1 MRGED
6 IVLYIVLAII
16 LIVAL
21 YRLQLVGASK
31 GIKKS
36 KHDSDEQEISAKRR
50 GFIIWVMKQFTGV
63 ALILGGGVKPH
74 VEFEYKYII
83 ERCEIRVKRLNRYI
97 KPIEIVGIFRLIKF
111 ICVLCSLILFIVSF
125 NWFSF
130 LPMWGV
136 FVDKFYMGWNRTKI
150 EAEDEEIEADFPDL
164 YLLLYTRL
172 VKGANARLEP
182 SVREYMNS
190 LDTMYGEG
198 KGHSAIR
205 KFCSTLCANIDIYG
219 DESMAVKKMRDRYRS
234 PTVINFCNLATQAL
248 SGVDNSD
255 KLLTFK
261 TELSQAR
268 LRAMEQYADNLVRK
282 GERAVYIVY
291 VVLFEFIILSWVSKI
306 DLSMFSQIL

>member
-6 IVLYIVLAII
+6 IILYVILAII

-21 YRLQLVGASK
+21 YRLQLVGANK
-31 GIKKS
+31 GVKKS
-36 KHDSDEQEISAKRR
+36 KRESDEQEVSAKHR
-50 GFIIWVMKQFTGV
+50 GFLIWLMKQFSGI
-63 ALILGGGVKPH
+63 AMLLGGGVKSY

-83 ERCEIRVKRLNRYI
+83 ERCDMRVKKLNRFI
-97 KPIEIVGIFRLIKF
+97 KPIELVGIFRLIKF
-111 ICVLCSLILFIVSF
+111 ICVLCSLIIFIISF
-125 NWFSF
+125 NAFSF
-130 LPMWGV
+130 IPLLGV
-136 FVDKFYMGWNRTKI
+136 FVDKIYMGLKKSKI
-150 EAEDEEIEADFPDL
+150 EAEDEEIEIDFPDL

-172 VKGANARLEP
+172 IKGANARLEP
-182 SVREYMNS
+182 SVREYMRS

-219 DESMAVKKMRDRYRS
+219 DESMAVKKMRDRYHS

-248 SGVDNSD
+248 SGVNNSD

-268 LRAMEQYADNLVRK
+268 LKAMEKYADNLVKK

-291 VVLFEFIILSWVSKI
+291 IVLFEFIILSWVSKI
-306 DLSMFSQIL
+306 DLSLFSQIL